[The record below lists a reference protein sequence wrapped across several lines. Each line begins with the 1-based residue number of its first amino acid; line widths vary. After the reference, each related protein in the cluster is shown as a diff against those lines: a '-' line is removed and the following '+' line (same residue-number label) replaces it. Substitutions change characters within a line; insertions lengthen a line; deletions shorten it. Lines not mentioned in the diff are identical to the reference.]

1 MCTGNFHVNPY
12 EISVNQVREF
22 EDIAKE
28 KDEQKNKKKST
39 KVRIILPEKSVRSAR
54 KARGQG
60 MLAVIE
66 STPKCVT
73 WAWIIGD
80 ISQRKDV
87 IISLKT
93 TG

>member
-1 MCTGNFHVNPY
+1 VTCTGNLYANTY
-12 EISVNQVREF
+12 EISVNQAREF

-39 KVRIILPEKSVRSAR
+39 KVRINLPEKSVRSAR

-66 STPKCVT
+66 STPE
-73 WAWIIGD
+73 G
-80 ISQRKDV
+80 
-87 IISLKT
+87 L
-93 TG
+93 